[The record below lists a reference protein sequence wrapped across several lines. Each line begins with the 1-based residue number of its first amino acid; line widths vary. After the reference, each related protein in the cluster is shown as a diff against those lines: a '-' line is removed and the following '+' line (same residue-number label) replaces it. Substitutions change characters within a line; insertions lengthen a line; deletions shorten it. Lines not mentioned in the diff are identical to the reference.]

1 LVDKNLIIVESK
13 NKIKSI
19 KKYVGSN
26 YEVIASSGHI
36 RELDKRGFGC
46 DPKTW
51 IPKWKATNPELI
63 KEINKKVHDYQKVF
77 LATDPDREGEA
88 ISWHLFDILN
98 DEDKVKCQRITF
110 NEITNNAVND
120 AINNPRDI
128 DMNLVYSQWGRR
140 LLDRM
145 VGYSLSNLVQRKLR
159 AKSAGRVQSIA
170 LLFIVERFLE
180 REKFVKTNWW
190 TINTILEN
198 NIEIFL
204 REIKGEF
211 KAFPTS
217 STSEIRFAIEDEA
230 NKITEKLNKDFE
242 VYKIDE
248 PSYKTSKV
256 LLPYSTDTL
265 LTAAY
270 SKYGW
275 KASKTT
281 FLSQKLFEG
290 IKINNEQIPLISY
303 PRTDSNRMNS
313 SFIELTKKYIEDKFG
328 TEYVLSASKPASA
341 KAKTKDTEI
350 KIQDAHEAI
359 RPIDINIEPAY
370 LSKNITEKDA
380 KDLITLYKLIW
391 TRTTSSLMNPPI
403 FINNVVRFKNDDH
416 KFYTKYTKNKFL
428 GYHILPY
435 YDISKSENIINLSY
449 LKIGDKLLS
458 INKTPIVNMHTTEPP
473 ALYNE
478 GSLVKA
484 LKEAGVGRPSTYA
497 SMSGIVQSRGYVIN
511 DTNGLSPTD
520 KGVLVIVSLLKG
532 FQSIISKKFTA
543 EMESD
548 LDKIA
553 TGQLNWTNFMEIFD
567 KKLKEELIVAN
578 EVIEKIEPNY
588 AGDRVCPLSGDRL
601 VIRVNKY
608 NQSEFIACSGFPKC
622 KFVEQSENAPKPQ
635 PLVETGE
642 LCPDCNSKLVIRKKK
657 NPKSKPNEFI
667 ACSTFPKC
675 RYIKNINEPKP
686 KKENEAKIKENQTK

>member
-1 LVDKNLIIVESK
+1 MDKNLIIVESK

-19 KKYVGSN
+19 KKYVGDA

-46 DPKTW
+46 DTKTW
-51 IPKWKATNPELI
+51 IPKWKSTNPELI
-63 KEINKKVHDYQKVF
+63 KEINKKVKSYAKVY

-110 NEITNNAVND
+110 NEITNNAVNE

-128 DMNLVYSQWGRR
+128 DMNLVYSQWSRR

-145 VGYSLSNLVQRKLR
+145 VGYSLSNVVQRKLK
-159 AKSAGRVQSIA
+159 AKSAGRVQSVA

-180 REKFVKTNWW
+180 REKFVKSNWW

-204 REIKGEF
+204 REINGKFEPF
-211 KAFPTS
+211 VSS
-217 STSEIRFAIEDEA
+217 STTEIRFANENEA
-230 NKITEKLNKDFE
+230 NKISSELNKQFE
-242 VYKIDE
+242 VYKIDD
-248 PSYKTSKV
+248 PTFKTSKK

-290 IKINNEQIPLISY
+290 VKINNEQIALISY

-313 SFIELTKKYIEDKFG
+313 SFIDSTKKYIEDKFG
-328 TEYVLSASKPASA
+328 NEFVLTSTKESTSKV
-341 KAKTKDTEI
+341 KDL

-359 RPIDINIEPAY
+359 RPIDINIEPTY
-370 LSKNITEKDA
+370 LSKHMTEKDA

-403 FINNVVRFKNDDH
+403 FINNVVRFKNNDH

-435 YDISKSENIINLSY
+435 YDTSKTENVIDLSY
-449 LKIGDKLLS
+449 LKIGDKLSS
-458 INKTPIVNMHTTEPP
+458 IEKTPVVNIHTTEPP

-484 LKEAGVGRPSTYA
+484 LKEAGVGRPSTYS
-497 SMSGIVQSRGYVIN
+497 SMVGIVQSRGYVIN

-520 KGVLVIVSLLKG
+520 KGVLVITNLLKG
-532 FQSIISKKFTA
+532 FKDIVSKKFTV
-543 EMESD
+543 EMEND
-548 LDKIA
+548 LDKIS
-553 TGQLNWTNFMEIFD
+553 TGQLNWTTFMEVFNE
-567 KKLKEELIVAN
+567 KLKEELIEADKL
-578 EVIEKIEPNY
+578 IEKVEPNY
-588 AGDRVCPLSGDRL
+588 VEGRVCPLCGERL
-601 VIRVNKY
+601 VVRVNKY
-608 NQSEFIACSGFPKC
+608 NQSEFIGCSGFSKTSC
-622 KFVEQSENAPKPQ
+622 KYIEQSPNAPKVE

-642 LCPDCNSKLVIRKKK
+642 LCPDCGSKLVIRKKK
-657 NPKSKPNEFI
+657 SAKAKSSEFI
-667 ACSTFPKC
+667 ACSSFPKC
-675 RYIKNINEPKP
+675 RFIKNIVIPNDKED
-686 KKENEAKIKENQTK
+686 KKEIKEKKSKK